1 MQYDWMELVKQL
13 FEIVIFPLLGVATT
27 FLIKYLNAKSSQIKE
42 GTDNV
47 LYKKYIDMLTDT
59 ITRCVIA
66 TNQTYVDAL
75 KKEGKFD
82 AEAQKKAFELTYDAV
97 LGILSQDAID
107 YLNNSVSDLD
117 AYITNLIESEV
128 NKNKTV
134 PEPLPTLPTGDEET
148 SVE

>member
-1 MQYDWMELVKQL
+1 MEFNWMDLIKQL
-13 FEIVIFPLLGVATT
+13 FEIVIIPLLGVATT

-82 AEAQKKAFELTYDAV
+82 LEAQKKAFELTYDAV
-97 LGILSQDAID
+97 LNILSQDAID
-107 YLNNSVSDLD
+107 YLNNAVADLD
-117 AYITNLIESEV
+117 SYITNLIESEV
-128 NKNKTV
+128 NKNRTI
-134 PEPLPTLPTGDEET
+134 PEEKNATPSET
-148 SVE
+148 